1 MTINLSLKTVAIIA
15 LCVAGLVCGSLAY
28 FHWKKPVSVNQQAY
42 TPAQE
47 IKQTVK
53 IKRVEVPGPE
63 RIITIEKEKVVEKL
77 KLPDEIGKNPDKQ
90 IVATAV
96 VEPYEGKTNAV
107 AIVDTKTG
115 EGSISVKQ
123 EPLPLF
129 AFQNKKAIGGRYGYV
144 ADEDGMKQQVDF
156 YGHYTFMRVWRVHI
170 GVYGEVNSKPEGK
183 MAIDVSYRW

>member
-1 MTINLSLKTVAIIA
+1 MTINLSLKTVAIIV
-15 LCVAGLVCGSLAY
+15 LCVAGLICGSLAY
-28 FHWKKPVSVNQQAY
+28 FHFKKPVTVNAEQY
-42 TPAQE
+42 TAAPE

-53 IKRVEVPGPE
+53 IKRVEVPIE
-63 RIITIEKEKVVEKL
+63 KIVTIEKQVVVEKL

-90 IVATAV
+90 VIATAV

-129 AFQNKKAIGGRYGYV
+129 AFKNEKAIGGRYGYV

-156 YGHYTFMRVWRVHI
+156 YGHYTFMRVWRVHV
-170 GVYGEVNSKPEGK
+170 GVYGEVNSKPEGR
-183 MAIDVSYRW
+183 MALDISYRW